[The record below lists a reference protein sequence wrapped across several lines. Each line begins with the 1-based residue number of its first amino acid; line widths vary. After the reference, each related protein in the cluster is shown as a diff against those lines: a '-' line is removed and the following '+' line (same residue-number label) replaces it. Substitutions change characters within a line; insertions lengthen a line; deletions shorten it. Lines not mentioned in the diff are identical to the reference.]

1 MTLDEILTLVK
12 AGYTKEEI
20 SALETPA
27 AQPAEQS
34 AEQPKETPAAQP
46 AGQPKETPAAQQNEI
61 LEALN
66 RLTNSLISKNINQT
80 ITQPVERTPEDALAE
95 IIAPPRP
102 KAH

>member
-1 MTLDEILTLVK
+1 MKLDEILTLVK
-12 AGYTKEEI
+12 SGYTKDEI
-20 SALETPA
+20 AALEAPEQSEQPKETPA
-27 AQPAEQS
+27 AQP

-46 AGQPKETPAAQQNEI
+46 ASQQNDI

-66 RLTNSLISKNINQT
+66 RLTNSLINKNINQT
-80 ITQPVERTPEDALAE
+80 ITQPVERTAEDALAE